1 MSTGNKGINI
11 TSYLLGNQTK
21 TGNNKISTGNFTI
34 PTINTGATAVLTR
47 SSIWRIVSYVLA
59 ILVIVLVILLF
70 IHFFIKPVFKLRPGA
85 PGIIKVPGFDDGTL
99 FWNKMNSSIIQNKN
113 IPIAGINSNYS
124 LIVDIFV
131 ENPLQFSTT
140 PRIILTRGALL
151 GEKPT
156 GDTLLGTFGY
166 YNLVAALLPDTNDL
180 IVSTLNSANNME
192 NIVVPN
198 VPVQT
203 PFRLGVILMDNALEV
218 YINGKLVK
226 TRTLSSPP
234 KDIKGDITAATGL
247 QANITKVRNL
257 KIWPR
262 VLSTSEI
269 RDATPSLSTSTE
281 FGASPPS
288 TTSTSSTSSSCASQ
302 ASSKEQ
308 NMMNRM
314 NKLSAETVSEFDPA
328 IQNL

>member
-34 PTINTGATAVLTR
+34 PTINTGTIAASTR

-70 IHFFIKPVFKLRPGA
+70 IHFFIKPIFKLRPGA

-99 FWNKMNSSIIQNKN
+99 FWSKTNASIIQNKN
-113 IPIAGINSNYS
+113 LPIAGVNSNYS
-124 LIVDIFV
+124 LIVDVFV

-151 GEKPT
+151 SEKPT

-180 IVSTLNSANNME
+180 IVSTLNSTNNME

-234 KDIKGDITAATGL
+234 KDIKGDVTPAAGL
-247 QANITKVRNL
+247 QANITKARNL

-262 VLSTSEI
+262 VLSTAEI
-269 RDATPSLSTSTE
+269 RDATPSLSTPTD
-281 FGASPPS
+281 FGAVPPS
-288 TTSTSSTSSSCASQ
+288 TTSTSSSCASQ
-302 ASSKEQ
+302 ISNKAQ
-308 NMMNRM
+308 TIMDRM

-328 IQNL
+328 IQNF